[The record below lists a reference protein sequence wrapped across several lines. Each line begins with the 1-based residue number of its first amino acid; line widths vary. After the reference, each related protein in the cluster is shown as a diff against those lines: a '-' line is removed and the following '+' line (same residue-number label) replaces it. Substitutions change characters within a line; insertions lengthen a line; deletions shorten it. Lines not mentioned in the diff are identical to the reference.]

1 MRPYM
6 NIKHIRNEPTELM
19 HDMAEQLG
27 AALYSDEWRTREY
40 AIAWFSMYRK
50 AFPEFA
56 QPVEYYEAL

>member
-1 MRPYM
+1 
-6 NIKHIRNEPTELM
+6 M
-19 HDMAEQLG
+19 HEMAEQLG